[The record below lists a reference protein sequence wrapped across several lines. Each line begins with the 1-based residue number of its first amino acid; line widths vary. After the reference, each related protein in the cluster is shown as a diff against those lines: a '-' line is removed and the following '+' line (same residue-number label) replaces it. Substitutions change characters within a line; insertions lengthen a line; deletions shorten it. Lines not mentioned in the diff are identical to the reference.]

1 MILQALAAYYEK
13 LAEMGKATRPGW
25 CTAKVSY
32 ALNLTEKGEPEKER
46 GAGEKDSRGCSS
58 HNSSGDDNK
67 IFRSLSKFPLR

>member
-32 ALNLTEKGEPEKER
+32 ALNLTESAQMKKR
-46 GAGEKDSRGCSS
+46 AR
-58 HNSSGDDNK
+58 
-67 IFRSLSKFPLR
+67 

>member
-32 ALNLTEKGEPEKER
+32 ALNLTEKGELQGIIYRK
-46 GAGEKDSRGCSS
+46 
-58 HNSSGDDNK
+58 NSSGDDNK